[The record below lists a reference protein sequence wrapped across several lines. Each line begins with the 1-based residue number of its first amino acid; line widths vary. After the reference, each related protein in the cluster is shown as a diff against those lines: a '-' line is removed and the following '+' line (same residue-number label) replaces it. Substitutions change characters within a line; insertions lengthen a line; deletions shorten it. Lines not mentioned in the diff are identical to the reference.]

1 MSYTER
7 ITIYLQP
14 LVQVSPRII
23 IVAVA
28 VPVSPPDQHSPKLG
42 HLASSQTVWSF
53 NSLSFFLICVY
64 FSPPGIDSFI
74 HLGLGKGFFF
84 VPTSTEYSSSD
95 WRRMKSFKVGDSAAR
110 RWRSSVRVCGCWIW
124 EEKDRT
130 EIEERRFELIRV
142 RDRDLNRECI
152 FETTFVAQ
160 KRSSLEATLK
170 MAILLPGGGWS
181 CHACDAREWVAWLFW
196 PWKIGYRIR
205 VLNSLHR
212 SLPETR
218 L

>member
-1 MSYTER
+1 MS
-7 ITIYLQP
+7 YLQP

-64 FSPPGIDSFI
+64 FSPPGMDSFI

-95 WRRMKSFKVGDSAAR
+95 WRRMKSVKLRESAAK
-110 RWRSSVRVCGCWIW
+110 RWRSSVRVCGCWNSV
-124 EEKDRT
+124 EKVRT
-130 EIEERRFELIRV
+130 EIEERRFELIMV
-142 RDRDLNRECI
+142 RETDLNRECI
-152 FETTFVAQ
+152 LLMVLQFASQNWFSV
-160 KRSSLEATLK
+160 EAIMK
-170 MAILLPGGGWS
+170 HGDPFAWDQMDHRIS
-181 CHACDAREWVAWLFW
+181 CVARE
-196 PWKIGYRIR
+196 
-205 VLNSLHR
+205 
-212 SLPETR
+212 
-218 L
+218 